1 MNRFVKLL
9 RRPRIPA
16 ERINKVLDGS
26 PHVVDAIEAGSIQV
40 VVNTSQGAKAI
51 RDSYS
56 IRRTTLLANIPYF
69 TTLSAARAAVDAME
83 VRFVA
88 GRNISAVRSLQE
100 WHQRARR
107 AAG

>member
-1 MNRFVKLL
+1 
-9 RRPRIPA
+9 
-16 ERINKVLDGS
+16 S
-26 PHVVDAIEAGSIQV
+26 
-40 VVNTSQGAKAI
+40 KAI

-56 IRRTTLLANIPYF
+56 IRRNTLLCNIPYF
-69 TTLSAARAAVDAME
+69 TTMSAARAAVDAME

-107 AAG
+107 AAAREVPEKT